1 MTTTLLLIRHGE
13 TPWNALGKVQG
24 VHNID
29 LSENGILQAK
39 CLKERLQGNFT
50 AIYASPLN
58 RAYET
63 ARILCENTDL
73 TPLKVDEL
81 REIDFG
87 SWEGLTFKE
96 IARDYASCY
105 ANWKVD
111 DEIGAMYDGD
121 GSIYNVSKR
130 GKDCILHLV
139 QKHPGETIA
148 VVSHGGFIKAT
159 LIGLFGWKMSMY
171 HHFAL
176 GNTCVTTINFN
187 DALSPMLM
195 CLNDTSHL
203 STQITSV

>member
-1 MTTTLLLIRHGE
+1 MITTLLLIRHGE

-29 LSENGILQAK
+29 LSEAGIMQAK
-39 CLKERLQGNFT
+39 CLKERLNGNFT
-50 AIYASPLN
+50 AIYSSPLN

-63 ARILCENTDL
+63 ARILCENT
-73 TPLKVDEL
+73 PLEPVKVEEL

-96 IARDYASCY
+96 IARDYPTEF
-105 ANWKVD
+105 ANWKID
-111 DEIGAMYDGD
+111 DKLGAMYDGD
-121 GSIYNVSKR
+121 GNIYNVSQR
-130 GKDCILHLV
+130 GKACIESLIK
-139 QKHPGETIA
+139 KHPGETIA

-159 LIGLFGWKMSMY
+159 LIGLLGWKMSMY

-187 DALSPMLM
+187 EKLSPMLIG
-195 CLNDTSHL
+195 LNDTNHL
-203 STQITSV
+203 SQEVTSV